1 MPDCHVGQNLIMVV
15 RLLISVSLQEMT
27 NPMLPNRKQF
37 VQDPAGY
44 SRSAWMRW
52 AMIAS
57 VNGAELDPFKQPT
70 SEDLKNPLLWL
81 TQAEAMSQAAFVL
94 IKAEPSFDNVPVE
107 MRGICDSQYCAVALM
122 LVGYSLEVCL
132 KAMIIVKEG
141 VEAYS
146 EAERKYLTHDLK
158 KLATFIADLNAK
170 DLATLELLTHFVVW
184 AGRYPDPGSRYIDK
198 HDNVFDLAEQ
208 NQISGHDLFKL
219 AAKVMQH
226 VSTLTEAK
234 G

>member
-1 MPDCHVGQNLIMVV
+1 MM
-15 RLLISVSLQEMT
+15 

-37 VQDPAGY
+37 IQDPAGY

-57 VNGAELDPFKQPT
+57 VNGVELDPFKQPS

-81 TQAEAMSQAAFVL
+81 TQAESMAQAALVL
-94 IKAEPSFDNVPVE
+94 IKAEPSFDNLPAE

-132 KAMIIVKEG
+132 KAMILVKDG
-141 VEAYS
+141 VAAYS

-158 KLATFIADLNAK
+158 KLATFFVDLDAK
-170 DLATLELLTHFVVW
+170 DLAILELLTHFIAW

-198 HDNVFDLAEQ
+198 HDSVFELAEQ

-219 AAKVMQH
+219 ASKVMRG
-226 VSTLTEAK
+226 VSALTEAQDRV
-234 G
+234 

>member
-1 MPDCHVGQNLIMVV
+1 M
-15 RLLISVSLQEMT
+15 

-37 VQDPAGY
+37 IQDPAGY

-57 VNGAELDPFKQPT
+57 VNGVELDPFKQPR

-81 TQAEAMSQAAFVL
+81 TQAEAMSQAALVL
-94 IKAEPSFDNVPVE
+94 IKAEPSFDSLPAE
-107 MRGICDSQYCAVALM
+107 MRGICDSQYCAVVLM

-132 KAMIIVKEG
+132 KAMILVKDG

-146 EAERKYLTHDLK
+146 EAEQKYLTHDLK
-158 KLATFIADLNAK
+158 KLATFFVDLDAK
-170 DLATLELLTHFVVW
+170 DLATLELLTHFTAW

-198 HDNVFDLAEQ
+198 HDNVFQLAEQ
-208 NQISGHDLFKL
+208 YQISGHDLFKL
-219 AAKVMQH
+219 ASKVMRG
-226 VSTLTEAK
+226 VGTLTEAQGK
-234 G
+234 D

>member
-1 MPDCHVGQNLIMVV
+1 
-15 RLLISVSLQEMT
+15 
-27 NPMLPNRKQF
+27 
-37 VQDPAGY
+37 
-44 SRSAWMRW
+44 
-52 AMIAS
+52 MIAS

-94 IKAEPSFDNVPVE
+94 IKAEPSFDNVPAE

>member
-1 MPDCHVGQNLIMVV
+1 MM
-15 RLLISVSLQEMT
+15 
-27 NPMLPNRKQF
+27 NPMLPDRKQF
-37 VQDPAGY
+37 IQDPAGY

-57 VNGAELDPFKQPT
+57 MNGAETDPFKQPT
-70 SEDLKNPLLWL
+70 SEDLKHPLLWL
-81 TQAEAMSQAAFVL
+81 THAEAMSQAALVL
-94 IKAEPSFDNVPVE
+94 IEAEPSFSNVPLE
-107 MRGICDSQYCAVALM
+107 MQGICDSQYCAVALM

-132 KAMIIVKEG
+132 KAMILVKDG

-158 KLATFIADLNAK
+158 KLATFFVDLNAK
-170 DLATLELLTHFVVW
+170 DLAILELLTHFIAW
-184 AGRYPDPGSRYIDK
+184 AGRYPDPGSRFSGK
-198 HDNVFDLAEQ
+198 HDSVFELAEQ

-219 AAKVMQH
+219 TSKVMRH

-234 G
+234 GSN

>member
-1 MPDCHVGQNLIMVV
+1 ML
-15 RLLISVSLQEMT
+15 

-37 VQDPAGY
+37 VEDPAGY
-44 SRSAWMRW
+44 SLSVWIRW

-57 VNGAELDPFKQPT
+57 ANGAEFDPFRQPS

-81 TQAEAMSQAAFVL
+81 TQAEAMSQAALVL
-94 IKAEPSFDNVPVE
+94 IKAEPSFDNVPTE

-158 KLATFIADLNAK
+158 KLATFIFDFDAK
-170 DLATLELLTHFVVW
+170 DLAILDLLTHFVAW
-184 AGRYPDPGSRYIDK
+184 AGRYPDPGRRYIDK
-198 HDNVFDLAEQ
+198 HNSVFELAER

-219 AAKVMQH
+219 ASKVMHH
-226 VSTLTEAK
+226 VSTLTEAQE
-234 G
+234 